1 MKRENGIENSSEAYL
16 YLEHNGWSKNTFCSN
31 MALDATTAVVI
42 SSTLF
47 GSFVVLWILTI
58 CLCEC
63 RSKQGSARKQSY
75 QPASLR
81 DRQDSQR
88 SRKSTALSTT
98 REDTSLVWAKTEG
111 QVWQAWERGTTV
123 YCSIHWVSI
132 TARRVLSQPVFP
144 GKPEGSFRLSCT
156 FIFRNERNWI
166 KESARVSEKLVSPDL
181 PGLQVA
187 MRLIASTLSVLWKI
201 WATPRAPSSA
211 LTFYD
216 KQNKWSFIY
225 GFSATG
231 LIQFHWL
238 SKWLTIC
245 CSCFCFQNS
254 RRESDIAD
262 IDELAFF
269 SVEYKL
275 ASKISKEQNNC
286 LGDSQRLINW
296 NQFGS
301 K

>member
-1 MKRENGIENSSEAYL
+1 M
-16 YLEHNGWSKNTFCSN
+16 
-31 MALDATTAVVI
+31 
-42 SSTLF
+42 
-47 GSFVVLWILTI
+47 
-58 CLCEC
+58 
-63 RSKQGSARKQSY
+63 
-75 QPASLR
+75 
-81 DRQDSQR
+81 
-88 SRKSTALSTT
+88 
-98 REDTSLVWAKTEG
+98 
-111 QVWQAWERGTTV
+111 
-123 YCSIHWVSI
+123 SI

-144 GKPEGSFRLSCT
+144 GKPEESFRLSCT

-166 KESARVSEKLVSPDL
+166 KESDRVSEKLVSPDL

-187 MRLIASTLSVLWKI
+187 HAPDSFYALSFMKDLSNS
-201 WATPRAPSSA
+201 RAPSSA

-254 RRESDIAD
+254 RRESNIAD
-262 IDELAFF
+262 IDELAIF

-286 LGDSQRLINW
+286 LGDSQRLIN
-296 NQFGS
+296 
-301 K
+301 